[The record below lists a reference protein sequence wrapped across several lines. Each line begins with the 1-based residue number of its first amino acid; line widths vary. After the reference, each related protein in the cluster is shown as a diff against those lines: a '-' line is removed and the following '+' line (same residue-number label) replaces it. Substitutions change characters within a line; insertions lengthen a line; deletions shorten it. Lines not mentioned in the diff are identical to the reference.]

1 MDYFQTIAVFTY
13 PTEIF
18 VAKAFLESHG
28 IECFVKDEMTIQ
40 VHNFYSNAIGG
51 IKLQVT
57 EKEHEKARTLLIQN
71 GFINEEE
78 QTGEDQNDFIL
89 KLDRITS
96 KIPIINSLK
105 FSARIII
112 SFILLLLLITIPAYL
127 LSIPTTK
134 ERVTN
139 SPWCLSH
146 ISYKGVKYV
155 PLSTNIRFTFVGECE
170 ESINFNENG
179 LIELPG
185 FQSSPINSQ
194 WQMDEDSLR
203 IFGSDNFEHIYNG
216 KYKLNFNGRE
226 LMLISVN
233 TTLYC
238 YR

>member
-13 PTEIF
+13 PTELF

-57 EKEHEKARTLLIQN
+57 EKDYGKARDLLIQN

-78 QTGEDQNDFIL
+78 QTAENKNDFIL

-96 KIPIINSLK
+96 KIPLINSLK
-105 FSARIII
+105 FSYRIII
-112 SFILLLLLITIPAYL
+112 PFILLVILITIPAYL

-134 ERVTN
+134 ERLTN

-155 PLSTNIRFTFVGECE
+155 PLSTNIRITFVGECE
-170 ESINFNENG
+170 ESINLKENG

-185 FQSSPINSQ
+185 FQSFPINSQ
-194 WQMDEDSLR
+194 WQMDEDGLL

-216 KYKLNFNGRE
+216 KYTLNFNGRK
-226 LMLISVN
+226 LMLISEN